1 MKKSLKIFLILF
13 FIMCLGITIWTFSFM
28 VYCCSGN
35 TELMYKDVLENSKIQ
50 IEKNLGNATMAS
62 YMKVYVD
69 GQIVYNEKCFVRDTV
84 ENVIWHKDMG
94 ILQIC
99 LREKNKYETDKDT
112 ITINIKGS
120 KDQK

>member
-1 MKKSLKIFLILF
+1 
-13 FIMCLGITIWTFSFM
+13 
-28 VYCCSGN
+28 
-35 TELMYKDVLENSKIQ
+35 MYIGVLENSKIK
-50 IEKNLGNATMAS
+50 IEKDLGNATMAS

-99 LREKNKYETDKDT
+99 LRYEEDKDT
-112 ITINIKGS
+112 ISINIKGT
-120 KDQK
+120 KDPN